1 MADALRSG
9 RSVLTDVWVQIP
21 PSAPNGNP
29 ARCVGHRA
37 LVAQRIERCPA
48 EAEVVSS
55 NLAKRAIFFP
65 D

>member
-9 RSVLTDVWVQIP
+9 RSVLMDVWVQIP
-21 PSAPNGNP
+21 PSAPTNTP
-29 ARCVGHRA
+29 AKIGHRA

-55 NLAKRAIFFP
+55 NLAKRAILP
-65 D
+65 RG